1 MKTYKIEIFNI
12 KWDADFCGELPAN
25 EVSRIISS
33 QPSTLTISFKAN
45 KSDLE
50 NCADA
55 IVDEVV
61 ESYVCDSG
69 SPCWISNFDYRF
81 I

>member
-1 MKTYKIEIFNI
+1 MKTYKIEISNI

-33 QPSTLTISFKAN
+33 QPSKLTISFKTN
-45 KSDLE
+45 KVDLE
-50 NCADA
+50 GCNDA

-61 ESYVCDSG
+61 ESYVCDNG